1 MWCRLH
7 RIGTGLVQTVS
18 EGEAVA
24 ARQKNTVRTSVILPA
39 QAHARIEALAAAN
52 DVSTAWVIRHAVVRF
67 LEEHG
72 DQAELPLRR
81 PPAKKVS
88 A

>member
-1 MWCRLH
+1 M
-7 RIGTGLVQTVS
+7 
-18 EGEAVA
+18 VA
-24 ARQKNTVRTSVILPA
+24 KQKNTVRTSVIIPE

-72 DQAELPLRR
+72 DQTELPLRL
-81 PPAKKVS
+81 PAPKKVP

>member
-1 MWCRLH
+1 MMH
-7 RIGTGLVQTVS
+7 HGL
-18 EGEAVA
+18 GNAVA
-24 ARQKNTVRTSVILPA
+24 ARPKNTVRTSVILPE

-52 DVSTAWVIRHAVVRF
+52 DVSTAWVIRHAVMRF

-72 DQAELPLRR
+72 DQTELPLRR
-81 PPAKKVS
+81 PATKKVP

>member
-1 MWCRLH
+1 MWCMMH
-7 RIGTGLVQTVS
+7 HGL
-18 EGEAVA
+18 GNAVA
-24 ARQKNTVRTSVILPA
+24 ARPKNTVRTSVILPE

-52 DVSTAWVIRHAVVRF
+52 DVSTAWVIRHAVMRF

-72 DQAELPLRR
+72 DQTELPLRR
-81 PPAKKVS
+81 PTTKKVP